1 MTLMDRSVLYQI
13 NSLEKPQKISGF
25 LKEKGYS
32 RQNLVDLRKDEQAI
46 CLNGTY
52 VHMNHMLAEGDVL
65 TVWIRETENS
75 GQIRPVKLPFA
86 IVYED
91 EDLLVINKPAGMPV
105 HPSRGNPENSLG
117 NALAWYFKEQGGSLC
132 VPLYQPAGPGYL
144 RAYYCGKTCG
154 FCGDPRADGAGKS
167 RAGTKS
173 TRDSPDVSCACGGKG
188 CAGFRRH

>member
-1 MTLMDRSVLYQI
+1 MD
-13 NSLEKPQKISGF
+13 F

-117 NALAWYFKEQGGSLC
+117 NALAWYFKEQG
-132 VPLYQPAGPGYL
+132 VPFVFRCINRLDRDTSGLTIVA
-144 RAYYCGKTCG
+144 KTCG
-154 FCGDPRADGAGKS
+154 FCGDPRADGEGKS

>member
-32 RQNLVDLRKDEQAI
+32 RQNLVDLRKNEQAI

-75 GQIRPVKLPFA
+75 RQIRPVKLPFA

-117 NALAWYFKEQGGSLC
+117 NALAWYFKEQG
-132 VPLYQPAGPGYL
+132 VPFVFRCINRLTGIPPGLLLWQNMRFL
-144 RAYYCGKTCG
+144 RRSSG
-154 FCGDPRADGAGKS
+154 RW
-167 RAGTKS
+167 
-173 TRDSPDVSCACGGKG
+173 
-188 CAGFRRH
+188 